1 MFDHEDNLE
10 KCPYDTSVVWET
22 IKSHFNI
29 ENRLDMLDH
38 CYAKF
43 KKSFYAKLCQ
53 KLSVAASN
61 DDELSQH
68 IFNDAGR
75 QLAKMIA
82 ALIPK
87 VDKSLTEAGYL
98 KILCVGSVWLSWELL
113 EKGFMKEIKSRKIP
127 FDLHLLKLKPN
138 MSMAVGAYLMAADHL
153 KFQLPRNYSDHYEV
167 FHEVKSTH

>member
-1 MFDHEDNLE
+1 MD
-10 KCPYDTSVVWET
+10 KCPYDTSVVWEL

-29 ENRLDMLDH
+29 EKRLDMLDH

-43 KKSFYAKLCQ
+43 QKSFYAKLCQ

-68 IFNDAGR
+68 IFNEAGR

-82 ALIPK
+82 ALTPK
-87 VDKSLTEAGYL
+87 VDNTLTESGFL
-98 KILCVGSVWLSWELL
+98 GILCVGSVWLSWELL
-113 EKGFMKEIKSRKIP
+113 EKGFTKEIKARNIP

-153 KFQLPRNYSDHYEV
+153 KFPMPRDYAQHYEV
-167 FHEVKSTH
+167 FYEVKSNN